1 MAKAREVKKT
11 GRKTAG
17 RETAADEDI
26 LRRLDK
32 AVITGRL
39 VRVHRSVP
47 RVEWTE
53 GFVIGASAEWTL
65 LARCSDIQLDG
76 WSALRTADI
85 TKVRRRGD
93 ETCLTVRAL
102 RRRGQWPVRIP
113 PGVSLDDPAALLKSA
128 GSEFGLIS
136 VHAERQVPDAC
147 WIGAVT
153 RLRTR
158 SVRLREVDTGARWHA
173 DDTTFRFKD
182 ITRVDFGGRYETT
195 LREFAGPYR

>member
-1 MAKAREVKKT
+1 MAKAREVKK
-11 GRKTAG
+11 AE
-17 RETAADEDI
+17 RETAVDDGV

-32 AVITGRL
+32 AVTTGRL
-39 VRVHRSVP
+39 VRVHRSIP
-47 RVEWTE
+47 RVEWIE

-85 TKVRRRGD
+85 TKVRRQGD
-93 ETCLTVRAL
+93 ETCLTIRAL
-102 RRRGQWPVRIP
+102 RRRGQWPVRVPAAIP
-113 PGVSLDDPAALLKSA
+113 LDESTALLKTA

-136 VHAERQVPDAC
+136 VHRERQVPDAC

-153 RLRTR
+153 RLRPR

-173 DDTTFRFKD
+173 DDTTFRFRD

-195 LREFAGPYR
+195 LREFAGPYS